1 MTLQKPKHVASN
13 KNCCI
18 CWCFLFAL
26 KLTLYDS
33 RASPLTACAL
43 NRSKQL
49 QAANEIEGFP
59 IRKCNSVYIQ
69 TFS

>member
-1 MTLQKPKHVASN
+1 MLVLRLCRKTDAV
-13 KNCCI
+13 
-18 CWCFLFAL
+18 CFPCFSF
-26 KLTLYDS
+26 KV
-33 RASPLTACAL
+33 CAL

-49 QAANEIEGFP
+49 EAANEIEGFP

>member
-1 MTLQKPKHVASN
+1 MTLQKPKHVASD
-13 KNCCI
+13 KNRYKF
-18 CWCFLFAL
+18 WRFLFAV

-33 RASPLTACAL
+33 RVSPLTACAL